1 MSPAVSVSVLLPVHD
16 AERTVGAA
24 IASVLTQTYTD
35 CELLV
40 IDDGS
45 TDRSAA
51 AVREHAGGDPRL
63 RLLQQS
69 NRGLIAALNRGLA
82 EARGAL
88 IARMDADDV
97 ALPDRLE
104 RQVRFL
110 ESHPAVAAVGGAARY
125 MDDRGPLPLEL
136 RHPCAPE
143 AIRAALPR
151 GSCLVHPTVLMRRAA
166 VLAAGGYRP
175 AFLHAEDYDLWLRLA
190 ERADLANLAE
200 TVLHL
205 RLHPG
210 QVSFAH
216 VEQQVISTLGAQRA
230 ARARGAGQPDP
241 AEGVARIDRRFLID
255 GGLSGEEIDAAVVAG
270 FVFRG
275 DLMLRCGFAAA
286 AESAARALAGLR
298 LSGAARRRARAER
311 LWLLGKVEVR
321 RGRPARAAAR
331 FVFACCARPAFL
343 ANVARAFVHPLGR
356 GGGTG
361 PAGGGIARAHPG
373 S

>member
-1 MSPAVSVSVLLPVHD
+1 MSAPVSVVLAVHD

-24 IASVLTQTYTD
+24 IDSILAQTFTD
-35 CELLV
+35 YELLV

-51 AVREHAGGDPRL
+51 VVRERAGGDRRL
-63 RLLQQS
+63 RLLQQA
-69 NRGLIAALNRGLA
+69 NRGLIATLNRGCA
-82 EARGAL
+82 EARGAV

-97 ALPDRLE
+97 ALPGRLE
-104 RQVRFL
+104 AQMRLL
-110 ESHPAVAAVGGAARY
+110 ETHPGVAAVGGAARY

-136 RHPCAPE
+136 RHPCAPA

-151 GSCLVHPTVLMRRAA
+151 VSCLVHPTVLMRRDA

-175 AFLHAEDYDLWLRLA
+175 AFLHAEDYDLWLRLS
-190 ERADLANLAE
+190 ERFDLANLAE

-216 VEQQVISTLGAQRA
+216 VEQQVISTLGAQVA
-230 ARARGAGQPDP
+230 ARARRAGRPDP
-241 AEGVARIDRRFLID
+241 ADGVALIDRRFLID
-255 GGLSGEEIDAAVVAG
+255 GGLSEGAIDAAVVAG

-275 DLMLRCGFAAA
+275 DLMLRCGFTAA
-286 AESAARALAGLR
+286 AESAAGALAGLR
-298 LSGAARRRARAER
+298 LSAAARRRARAER
-311 LWLLGKVEVR
+311 LWLLGKVEAR
-321 RGRPARAAAR
+321 RRRTGRAATL
-331 FVFACCARPAFL
+331 FASACWARPAFL
-343 ANVARAFVHPLGR
+343 AHLVRALGR
-356 GGGTG
+356 
-361 PAGGGIARAHPG
+361 AGGARRGIAGAADG